1 MQWTDESI
9 AFLRD
14 APAVNRYYETIAERI
29 APQLQENAHVCDAG
43 CGIGELSLALKPY
56 CRHVTAVD
64 ADELAIKTL
73 KAHLIE
79 GVIAIC
85 GDVEALTPKEP
96 YDAMVFCLFGRTED
110 TLRIARKQC
119 RRKIFLVKR
128 DYSHHRFSAG
138 KVSLGE
144 YTAGSTEAVLHEKGI
159 PYTVE
164 RFTAEFGQPF
174 RSLEAA
180 ERFFALYNR
189 SESEVLSKDEIRARL
204 TAGPS
209 AEFPYYLPHKR
220 RCACS
225 PLRRWLFRRR
235 KQYETASF
243 DLRGARRR
251 QVDADPPPAGA

>member
-1 MQWTDESI
+1 MFWTEESI

-14 APAVNRYYETIAERI
+14 AAAMNRYYETIAEKI
-29 APQLQENAHVCDAG
+29 TPQLQENAHVCDAG

-73 KAHLIE
+73 EAHLIK
-79 GVIAIC
+79 GVTAIC
-85 GDVEALTPKEP
+85 GDVEALTPEKP

-119 RRKIFLVKR
+119 RGKIFLVKS

-144 YTAGSTEAVLHEKGI
+144 YTA
-159 PYTVE
+159 E

-189 SESEVLSKDEIRARL
+189 SRSETLSKDEIKARL

-209 AEFPYYLPHKR
+209 AEFPYYLPHEKAL
-220 RCACS
+220 C
-225 PLRRWLFRRR
+225 LFTI
-235 KQYETASF
+235 ETAAISKEE
-243 DLRGARRR
+243 A
-251 QVDADPPPAGA
+251 V

>member
-1 MQWTDESI
+1 MRWTDESI

-14 APAVNRYYETIAERI
+14 AAAMNRYYETVAERI
-29 APQLQENAHVCDAG
+29 TPQLPENAHICDAG
-43 CGIGELSLALKPY
+43 CGIGELS
-56 CRHVTAVD
+56 HVTAVD

-73 KAHLIE
+73 EAHLIK
-79 GVIAIC
+79 GVTARC

-110 TLRIARKQC
+110 TLHIARKQC
-119 RRKIFLVKR
+119 RGKIFLVKS

-144 YTAGSTEAVLHEKGI
+144 YTAGSTENVLREKGI

-174 RSLEAA
+174 RSLEAT

-189 SESEVLSKDEIRARL
+189 SRSETLSKDEIRARL

-209 AEFPYYLPHKR
+209 AEFPYYLPHKKAL
-220 RCACS
+220 C
-225 PLRRWLFRRR
+225 LFTI
-235 KQYETASF
+235 ETAAISKEE
-243 DLRGARRR
+243 A
-251 QVDADPPPAGA
+251 V

>member
-14 APAVNRYYETIAERI
+14 APAMNRYYETIAEKI
-29 APQLQENAHVCDAG
+29 TPQLPENAHVCDAG
-43 CGIGELSLALKPY
+43 CGIGKLSLALKPY

-73 KAHLIE
+73 EAHLIK
-79 GVIAIC
+79 GVTAIC

-144 YTAGSTEAVLHEKGI
+144 YTAGSTEAVLHEKGV

-164 RFTAEFGQPF
+164 RFTAEFGQSF

-189 SESEVLSKDEIRARL
+189 SRSETLSKNEIKACL

-209 AEFPYYLPHKR
+209 AEFPYYLPHEKAL
-220 RCACS
+220 C
-225 PLRRWLFRRR
+225 LFTI
-235 KQYETASF
+235 ETAAISKEK
-243 DLRGARRR
+243 A
-251 QVDADPPPAGA
+251 V

>member
-9 AFLRD
+9 AFLRG
-14 APAVNRYYETIAERI
+14 AAAMNRYYETVAERI
-29 APQLQENAHVCDAG
+29 TPQLTENAHICDAG

-64 ADELAIKTL
+64 TDELAIKTL
-73 KAHLIE
+73 KAHLLE
-79 GVIAIC
+79 GVTARC
-85 GDVEALTPKEP
+85 GDMETLAPEKP
-96 YDAMVFCLFGRTED
+96 YDAMVFCLFGRTQD

-119 RRKIFLVKR
+119 RGKIFLVKS

-144 YTAGSTEAVLHEKGI
+144 YTAGSTEAVLHEKGV

-189 SESEVLSKDEIRARL
+189 SRSKTLSKDEIKARL

-209 AEFPYYLPHKR
+209 AEFPYYLPHKKAL
-220 RCACS
+220 C
-225 PLRRWLFRRR
+225 LFTI
-235 KQYETASF
+235 ETAAISKEE
-243 DLRGARRR
+243 A
-251 QVDADPPPAGA
+251 V

>member
-1 MQWTDESI
+1 
-9 AFLRD
+9 
-14 APAVNRYYETIAERI
+14 
-29 APQLQENAHVCDAG
+29 
-43 CGIGELSLALKPY
+43 
-56 CRHVTAVD
+56 
-64 ADELAIKTL
+64 
-73 KAHLIE
+73 
-79 GVIAIC
+79 
-85 GDVEALTPKEP
+85 
-96 YDAMVFCLFGRTED
+96 MVFCLFGRTQD

-119 RRKIFLVKR
+119 RGKIFLVKR

-189 SESEVLSKDEIRARL
+189 SESEALSKDEIRARL

-209 AEFPYYLPHKR
+209 AEFPYYLPHKKAL
-220 RCACS
+220 C
-225 PLRRWLFRRR
+225 LFTV
-235 KQYETASF
+235 ETA
-243 DLRGARRR
+243 GIPEKAI
-251 QVDADPPPAGA
+251 